1 MKEVISNKLVLHD
14 CFNVESLKRTKAKN
28 VSNNSENKLDI
39 HTNIK
44 VKTVMILNGRN
55 KITIGAKNKRESC
68 PE

>member
-39 HTNIK
+39 HTNT
-44 VKTVMILNGRN
+44 VKTVMILNVRN